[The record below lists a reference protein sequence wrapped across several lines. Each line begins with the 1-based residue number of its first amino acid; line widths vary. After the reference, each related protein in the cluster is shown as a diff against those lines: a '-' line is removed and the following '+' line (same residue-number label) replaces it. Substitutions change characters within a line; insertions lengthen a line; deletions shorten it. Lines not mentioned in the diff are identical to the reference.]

1 MGKRKPNCTN
11 ATTDPL
17 LFDLPWILGFQ
28 EVGTSGA
35 IVYNTSRGCGFD
47 PGGRRDGQGPF
58 LSDLLSKETGYQ
70 ERYQRK
76 DPLLLQHHVSG
87 QIS

>member
-1 MGKRKPNCTN
+1 MGKRKPNRTN
-11 ATTDPL
+11 AITDSL
-17 LFDLPWILGFQ
+17 LFDLSWVLGFQ
-28 EVGTSGA
+28 EVGTSRA
-35 IVYNTSRGCGFD
+35 ILYNTARGRGFD

-58 LSDLLSKETGYQ
+58 LSNLLSKETGCQ

-76 DPLLLQHHVSG
+76 DPLLLQHRMSG